1 MLLLGLS
8 VYMSKGQGS
17 NVIHGIQSKFKSLI
31 RVTTCEEDNKQE
43 DEKEEN
49 YEEEDGEMEEE
60 PGKRWAGNTEENKM

>member
-17 NVIHGIQSKFKSLI
+17 NVIHGIQFKCKSLI
-31 RVTTCEEDNKQE
+31 RVTTCVEDNKQE
-43 DEKEEN
+43 DEKEDN

-60 PGKRWAGNTEENKM
+60 PGTRWTGNTEENKM